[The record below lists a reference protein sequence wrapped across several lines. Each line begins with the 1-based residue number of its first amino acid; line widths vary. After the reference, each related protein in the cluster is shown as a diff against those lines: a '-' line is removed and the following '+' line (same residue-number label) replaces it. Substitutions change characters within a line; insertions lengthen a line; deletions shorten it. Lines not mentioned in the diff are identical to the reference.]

1 MYTKDYLMQYE
12 YFFNLF
18 KTESIDY
25 ALDSLTG
32 VINKEGNAIINP
44 KYEDVKIPNPEKDLF
59 VCYTAENNTTVLNKN
74 SEEIKTPKKYRYF
87 DNRSQCKRNSCNY
100 R

>member
-32 VINKEGNAIINP
+32 VINKNQFFNLIDYLINDNAPPFSLGLIDLDNYHFIMDNFGN
-44 KYEDVKIPNPEKDLF
+44 DVMMRLLKLRVIP
-59 VCYTAENNTTVLNKN
+59 
-74 SEEIKTPKKYRYF
+74 
-87 DNRSQCKRNSCNY
+87 
-100 R
+100 